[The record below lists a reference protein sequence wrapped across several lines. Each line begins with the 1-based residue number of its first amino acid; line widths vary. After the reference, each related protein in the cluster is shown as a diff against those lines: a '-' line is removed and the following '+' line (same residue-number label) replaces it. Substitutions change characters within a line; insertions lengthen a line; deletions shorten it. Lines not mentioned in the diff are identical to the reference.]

1 MSALAVSTDEMLA
14 VMMLRA
20 RKATA
25 ERPADLRSRPL
36 PTMSA
41 PGLIE
46 TAHHLGWLT
55 ADGWELAERMLEAA
69 EEQRLLFE
77 RERAEAAVVQ
87 AERRLVA

>member
-1 MSALAVSTDEMLA
+1 MMSALAVSTDEMLA
-14 VMMLRA
+14 IMMLRA
-20 RKATA
+20 RKATP
-25 ERPADLRSRPL
+25 ERPADLRNRPL
-36 PTMSA
+36 PTTTA

-46 TAHHLGWLT
+46 TAGHLAWLT

-77 RERAEAAVVQ
+77 RERAEAAQ